1 MPVGL
6 SAEQV
11 SGVCPAAPTPTSA
24 KLGILAAAGGALVR
38 GEASLC
44 PPGCGSPHE
53 PRVGWPGGSQAL
65 QDVRE
70 AASALRPPMPAAAPL
85 TPAAHLSLAWWSGRA
100 EGRVASRRRGGVAVP
115 PWPVRLEAVS
125 LPSPAVPTSPCSGGC
140 PARSHRPCLRALW
153 ALLRDVCLVF
163 FLFAEMAQG
172 SFGGVFV
179 TSAVSTSNG
188 TRLSAR

>member
-1 MPVGL
+1 MSPRGRVP
-6 SAEQV
+6 
-11 SGVCPAAPTPTSA
+11 PAGARPGA
-24 KLGILAAAGGALVR
+24 RRAAAGGALVR

-65 QDVRE
+65 QDIRE
-70 AASALRPPMPAAAPL
+70 AAPALRPPMPAAAPL

-115 PWPVRLEAVS
+115 PWPVHLLEAVS